1 MTRFLEVGYSAGIN
15 NTVMEKFFRFD
26 EIVGVDFMGSQINGN
41 TLKGH
46 LMHKNV
52 TIVCGDSSSL
62 RVLNIV
68 ERFGPFDLIFIDAN
82 HTYEFIKL
90 DFNNYKNYLAKGGVI
105 GFHDVDC
112 PDWPGIKKFWD
123 ELKGSGL
130 YHQVEFVC
138 RDYPIQYGIGMLT
151 QK

>member
-15 NTVMEKFFRFD
+15 NNVTEKFFRFD

-68 ERFGPFDLIFIDAN
+68 ERFGPFDFF
-82 HTYEFIKL
+82 Y
-90 DFNNYKNYLAKGGVI
+90 
-105 GFHDVDC
+105 
-112 PDWPGIKKFWD
+112 
-123 ELKGSGL
+123 
-130 YHQVEFVC
+130 
-138 RDYPIQYGIGMLT
+138 
-151 QK
+151 